1 MKGLLLK
8 DIYVVMR
15 QAKMFLVILVLFSVI
30 PGLSAVGLIYGAM
43 LPITALA
50 YDERAK
56 WDTLSSMMP
65 YSKRNIVI
73 SKYVLGYIGIAVA
86 GIIAAVANPV
96 VAIFKNTAV
105 SVDDYVELAIIVAI
119 ATFVLAVNMPL
130 MFRFGVEK
138 GRIAFLL
145 LNGLAVAV
153 AMIFGD
159 KIMTAL
165 SKVNCGMSTIFII
178 TVLAVIVL
186 NAISMLI
193 SVACYK
199 RKSV

>member
-15 QAKMFLVILVLFSVI
+15 QAKMFLIILVVFSAV

-43 LPITALA
+43 IPITALA

-56 WDTLSSMMP
+56 WDTLSAMMP
-65 YSKRNIVI
+65 YSKRNIVL

-86 GIIAAVANPV
+86 GVIASVAKPI
-96 VAIFKNTAV
+96 VAIFEHTVV
-105 SVDDYVELAIIVAI
+105 SVNDYAELAIITGI

-130 MFRFGVEK
+130 MFKFGVEK

-159 KIMTAL
+159 KIMTTL
-165 SKVNCGMSTIFII
+165 SNVNCGTATVFIA
-178 TVLAVIVL
+178 TVAAVIVL
-186 NAISMLI
+186 NVISILI

-199 RKSV
+199 RKAV